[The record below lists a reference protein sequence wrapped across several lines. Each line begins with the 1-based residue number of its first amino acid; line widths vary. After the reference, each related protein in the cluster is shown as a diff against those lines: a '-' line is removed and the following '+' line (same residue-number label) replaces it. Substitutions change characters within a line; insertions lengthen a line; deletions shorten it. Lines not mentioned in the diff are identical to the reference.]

1 MKNKEVGPISSIVDG
16 RRKRNRCK
24 CIGDDPPTPINILD
38 CLKRKKERKKEEAD
52 FFFLQAWSLGC
63 VGESYSILF
72 LYSIII
78 EEEAELDL
86 GT

>member
-24 CIGDDPPTPINILD
+24 CIGDDPDYYSRLF
-38 CLKRKKERKKEEAD
+38 KKKERKRKPTSSSYRRGV
-52 FFFLQAWSLGC
+52 WVVCS
-63 VGESYSILF
+63 VGESNSILF